1 MRPTYPY
8 RKQIKIDNKVQFP
21 SDLMV
26 IDEIE
31 KKSIKKKI
39 QKTTRVILG

>member
-31 KKSIKKKI
+31 KKIN
-39 QKTTRVILG
+39 